1 MYILCVYVYQSV
13 FNVGVNTLYFHPVLL
28 LQVLSEMGEMET
40 GDLDVEIVR
49 WIIFH
54 SFFYVKSILGF
65 ILWPWCPL
73 DPGNEW
79 TITYQMC
86 CIYLGSLI
94 LNLRYNDPKH
104 LNVMTNRD
112 DEILLISGSGSAPI
126 DHKWFLCNTA
136 THKNAFQCHHVNR
149 CHKWGDEIQV
159 IWPRPID
166 QKCDIVQILSSE
178 FHLHWLRREKHEK

>member
-1 MYILCVYVYQSV
+1 MVFVYASVLFIFLCEVY
-13 FNVGVNTLYFHPVLL
+13 FGFHTMTMMSSWSW
-28 LQVLSEMGEMET
+28 QWS
-40 GDLDVEIVR
+40 
-49 WIIFH
+49 
-54 SFFYVKSILGF
+54 
-65 ILWPWCPL
+65 
-73 DPGNEW
+73 
-79 TITYQMC
+79 ITYQMC
-86 CIYLGSLI
+86 CIYLGSLR

-104 LNVMTNRD
+104 LNVMTNRG

-149 CHKWGDEIQV
+149 CHEWGDEIQV